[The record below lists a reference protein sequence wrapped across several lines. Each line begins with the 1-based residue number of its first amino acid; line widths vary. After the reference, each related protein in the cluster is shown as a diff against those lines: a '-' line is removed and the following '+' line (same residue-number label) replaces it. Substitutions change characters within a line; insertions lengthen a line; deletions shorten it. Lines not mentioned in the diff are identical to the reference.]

1 MIDMAP
7 TAPEAAARAPAGR
20 RLPWAGTEA
29 QSLPLPG
36 GCRGEGAGERMH
48 GRMKGKGKTE
58 ARAEAAKLQE
68 VRGQTGLGWC
78 LGRRGFLG

>member
-1 MIDMAP
+1 M
-7 TAPEAAARAPAGR
+7 GR
-20 RLPWAGTEA
+20 HRGTGR
-29 QSLPLPG
+29 SLSWL
-36 GCRGEGAGERMH
+36 GAGERVQ

-78 LGRRGFLG
+78 LGRSGFLG